1 MENVNEHEML
11 ITIAVRRDPGYPDTL
26 FLTLRRYD
34 LNADDPP
41 TDSIE
46 TVKLEDALGVIDRWI
61 RVLDSDSDQ

>member
-1 MENVNEHEML
+1 ML